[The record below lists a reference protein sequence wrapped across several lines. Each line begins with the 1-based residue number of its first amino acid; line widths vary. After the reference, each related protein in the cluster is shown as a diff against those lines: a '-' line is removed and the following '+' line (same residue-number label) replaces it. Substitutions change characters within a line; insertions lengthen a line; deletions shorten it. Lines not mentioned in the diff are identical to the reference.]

1 MPNTYKSPFE
11 INNSIITSVAEI
23 AELCGRISV
32 ISKSDK
38 NLTLR
43 RKNRIKT
50 VYSSLAIE
58 QNTLTLEQVTDVING
73 KYVIA
78 PPKDIEEV
86 KNAFEIYEILDSL
99 NPFST
104 EDLLKAHGV
113 MMKGLT
119 DEAGQ
124 FRSKPVGV
132 VDSATGEVIH
142 IGTLPDYVPG
152 LTEQLLQ
159 WVKNSSVH
167 PLIKSCVFHY
177 EFEVIHP
184 FIDGNGRTGRLW
196 HTLLLSKWNP
206 LFSYLPIESIIFKN
220 QKEYYSVINECNCL
234 GNSTKF
240 IEFMLI
246 AIKTALLEVSEDV
259 GENVGKN
266 VGKNVGENLKNNILN
281 LIKDNPKISA
291 SKIAKELNISSRQ
304 VERIIAKLKK
314 ENIITRTGS
323 AKGGYWI
330 VN

>member
-1 MPNTYKSPFE
+1 MPNTYKPPFE

-23 AELCGRISV
+23 AELCGRISA

-119 DEAGQ
+119 DEG
-124 FRSKPVGV
+124 
-132 VDSATGEVIH
+132 
-142 IGTLPDYVPG
+142 IGRAHV
-152 LTEQLLQ
+152 
-159 WVKNSSVH
+159 
-167 PLIKSCVFHY
+167 
-177 EFEVIHP
+177 
-184 FIDGNGRTGRLW
+184 
-196 HTLLLSKWNP
+196 
-206 LFSYLPIESIIFKN
+206 
-220 QKEYYSVINECNCL
+220 
-234 GNSTKF
+234 
-240 IEFMLI
+240 
-246 AIKTALLEVSEDV
+246 
-259 GENVGKN
+259 
-266 VGKNVGENLKNNILN
+266 
-281 LIKDNPKISA
+281 
-291 SKIAKELNISSRQ
+291 
-304 VERIIAKLKK
+304 
-314 ENIITRTGS
+314 
-323 AKGGYWI
+323 
-330 VN
+330 

>member
-1 MPNTYKSPFE
+1 MPNTYKPPFE

-23 AELCGRISV
+23 AELCGRISA

-104 EDLLKAHGV
+104 ENLLKAHGV

-142 IGTLPDYVPG
+142 IGTLPDYVPD

-159 WVKNSSVH
+159 WTENSSVH

-266 VGKNVGENLKNNILN
+266 VGENLKNNILN

-291 SKIAKELNISSRQ
+291 SKIAKELNVSSRQ

-314 ENIITRTGS
+314 ENIIMRTGP